1 MELGLCNGP
10 GLEVLLNWEIIIHV
24 SIIKFLVELLD
35 LQSPLFLLEEITLI
49 PDRTSANTSTLI
61 DSTDALTNHATTPFI
76 L

>member
-10 GLEVLLNWEIIIHV
+10 GLEVLLNWEITIHV

-35 LQSPLFLLEEITLI
+35 LQSVLFLLEEITLI
-49 PDRTSANTSTLI
+49 LDRTSANSSTLT
-61 DSTDALTNHATTPFI
+61 DSTDALTNHAITPFI